1 MPDLRRAKNKKT
13 TMNKRKVI
21 CIKARSHSDFEL
33 YLIGEKYDIPYEFL
47 IEYKKDKS
55 VYRFWTE
62 ERSGKILAIE
72 VRGEGKSK
80 IVEHISEMSDE
91 DKISIMEISP
101 IKAGEIIAK
110 HKGDIESKESEFQ
123 SFLEEKEA
131 YRKEML
137 ARKYDHKNIACI
149 NSHSTLEQLFTVCEN
164 NNIEFILV
172 VDFIKG
178 NRHID
183 INKVWFEKGT
193 SELVAYNYIF
203 DTSEWFEVNP
213 ACLIP
218 KAAISK
224 MSRKPIAVPKIKTT
238 LETVSKYVAYK
249 AIGYDLEIPK
259 FDRLIERG
267 FLTETANYSEDIDME
282 SFSVEELQN
291 LLDKAV
297 QDEDYESAA
306 LLRDEINKMK

>member
-1 MPDLRRAKNKKT
+1 
-13 TMNKRKVI
+13 
-21 CIKARSHSDFEL
+21 
-33 YLIGEKYDIPYEFL
+33 
-47 IEYKKDKS
+47 
-55 VYRFWTE
+55 
-62 ERSGKILAIE
+62 
-72 VRGEGKSK
+72 
-80 IVEHISEMSDE
+80 MSDE
-91 DKISIMEISP
+91 EKIAIIEINP
-101 IKAGEIIAK
+101 IKAGEVIAK
-110 HKGDIESKESEFQ
+110 YRGDIESKESEFQ

-137 ARKYDHKNIACI
+137 ARKYDHKNIVCI
-149 NSHSTLEQLFTVCEN
+149 NSHITEDQLFAICEN

-172 VDFIKG
+172 IDFIKG

-183 INKVWFEKGT
+183 INRVWFEKGT

-203 DTSEWFEVNP
+203 EASEWFELNP

-224 MSRKPIAVPKIKTT
+224 MSRKPVAVPKIKTT

-249 AIGYDLEIPK
+249 AIGYDIEIPK

-267 FLTETANYSEDIDME
+267 FLTETTNYSEDIDMG
-282 SFSVEELQN
+282 SFTVEELQN

-297 QDEDYESAA
+297 EDEDYESAA